1 MEHRCSDRYTADIKI
16 LIHKYQLPVAI
27 GRIKNGSRYG
37 LFIESDMADVRPLQ
51 QLGIEILAYPAA
63 QKLQRFKFD
72 SIVIHKSE
80 HGFGIELDNL
90 DQEEANQLMD
100 LLKDAPLTPQESE
113 LYAMVANA

>member
-37 LFIESDMADVRPLQ
+37 LFIESDLVDVKPLQ
-51 QLGIEILAYPAA
+51 QLGIEILAYPGT
-63 QKLQRFKFD
+63 QKLQRYKFD
-72 SIVIHKSE
+72 SIVIHTTD
-80 HGFGIELDNL
+80 HGFGIELDAL
-90 DQEEANQLMD
+90 SEEEEDQLMD
-100 LLKDAPLTPQESE
+100 LLQDAPVTPQESE

>member
-37 LFIESDMADVRPLQ
+37 LFIESDMADVKPLQ
-51 QLGIEILAYPAA
+51 QLGIEILAYPSA

-72 SIVIHKSE
+72 SIVIHTSE

-90 DQEEANQLMD
+90 DVDEANQLMD
-100 LLKDAPLTPQESE
+100 LLKDAPVTPQESE
-113 LYAMVANA
+113 LFALVANA